1 MPLPTLVSFGTT
13 LPRKTFI
20 ASSHLVVGPAAPAQ
34 RGPVGARL
42 DCAWTGRLDG
52 GTDVDWWKA
61 IAQATA
67 GGRRPSQARLP
78 KTVTGDGSYTSPP
91 FTPAA
96 GGSYW

>member
-1 MPLPTLVSFGTT
+1 
-13 LPRKTFI
+13 
-20 ASSHLVVGPAAPAQ
+20 
-34 RGPVGARL
+34 
-42 DCAWTGRLDG
+42 
-52 GTDVDWWKA
+52 VDWWKA